1 MSTSDPQPA
10 PHGGVLGLLHV
21 LVRPSPSPPRLGI
34 SVQAGIA
41 MLLTVGLPALAG
53 RADLGL
59 LASTGALSALYLSAR
74 SRRERLRRLPLVQLG
89 LLAAVALG
97 AAPRGDPVAAPV
109 VLVLVGIAAVVLATG
124 TAVGPPGALF
134 PVLGAGVAG
143 RLTGPRSAG
152 GAGLDPLLVIGC
164 AVGGAVLAYLIV
176 AAPLAVPAVRRSD
189 RARPVEPV
197 RFALDPAG
205 RTVVVW
211 VSVAVVLAALLA
223 AVLGIDRG
231 YWVVVAVVSVLQG
244 GRGRRVTG
252 VRAVHRVGGTLVGA
266 LLFVLVA
273 ALIGLPAQGLAL
285 AVVLALLQFGAEMVI
300 VAHYGAALLL
310 VTPLACSSPRRGP
323 PATRGPSRAPGCSTP
338 RSAAASRWWSW
349 SSTTR
354 PPACGG
360 VEAQPATTVLRWA
373 PSPSTPTSTTSP
385 AARYGNRP
393 DMATPS
399 GVPVSRTSP
408 GSSRT

>member
-1 MSTSDPQPA
+1 MSTSAPPPA
-10 PHGGVLGLLHV
+10 RGGLRGALAA

-34 SVQAGIA
+34 SVQAGVA

-53 RADLGL
+53 RTDLGL

-89 LLAAVALG
+89 LLASIALG
-97 AAPRGDPVAAPV
+97 ALTRGNPVAAPL
-109 VLVLVGIAAVVLATG
+109 VLVLVGIGAVVLVTG

-134 PVLGAGVAG
+134 PVLGAGVAA
-143 RLTGPRSAG
+143 RLTGPRAAG

-176 AAPLAVPAVRRSD
+176 AAPLVVPAVRRSD
-189 RARPVEPV
+189 RTRPIDPV

-244 GRGRRVTG
+244 GRGRRVTT
-252 VRAVHRVGGTLVGA
+252 VRAVHRAGGTLVGA
-266 LLFVLVA
+266 VLFVLIATV
-273 ALIGLPAQGLAL
+273 IGLPAQGLAL

-300 VAHYGAALLL
+300 VAHYGAGLLF
-310 VTPLACSSPRRGP
+310 VTPLALLIAEAGSAGDPWTIAGTRVLDTAIGCAIALVVLVVDHQFARLRR
-323 PATRGPSRAPGCSTP
+323 R
-338 RSAAASRWWSW
+338 
-349 SSTTR
+349 
-354 PPACGG
+354 
-360 VEAQPATTVLRWA
+360 
-373 PSPSTPTSTTSP
+373 
-385 AARYGNRP
+385 
-393 DMATPS
+393 
-399 GVPVSRTSP
+399 
-408 GSSRT
+408 